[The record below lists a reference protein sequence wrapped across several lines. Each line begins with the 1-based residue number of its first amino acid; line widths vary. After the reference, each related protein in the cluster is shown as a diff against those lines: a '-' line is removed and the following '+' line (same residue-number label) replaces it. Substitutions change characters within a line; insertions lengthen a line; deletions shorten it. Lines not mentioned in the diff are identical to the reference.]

1 MKLKCIQCGKNF
13 ELKKSEIEFY
23 KSKNLHLPKRCK
35 ACREKNKAK
44 KEQFARY
51 TVKMRRT
58 RDLQFAWT
66 FAFCFI
72 GLVLSF
78 ITLQVIPTIAGLVA
92 SSLVFIFVLLLSFK
106 TESKEIQE
114 FDTSKYEYTF
124 RNNSSMIEH
133 YIKHGLEIDADTLED
148 YLLKANQTIT
158 NPTTLR
164 KKAKDKDD
172 ILYYNTKTE
181 YFVVVSEKG
190 YIRSFYKTSL
200 NKFKR
205 Q

>member
-1 MKLKCIQCGKNF
+1 MKLKCVQCGKNF

-35 ACREKNKAK
+35 NCREKNKAK
-44 KEQFARY
+44 KEEFARY
-51 TVKMRRT
+51 TIKMRRT
-58 RDLQFAWT
+58 RDLQYAWIFAS
-66 FAFCFI
+66 CFI
-72 GLVLSF
+72 GLALSF
-78 ITLQVIPTIAGLVA
+78 VTLQVVPTIAGIIA
-92 SSLVFIFVLLLSFK
+92 SALVFIFVTCISFK

-114 FDTSKYEYTF
+114 FDTSKYEYRF
-124 RNNSSMIEH
+124 RNNSSMVEH
-133 YIKHGLEIDADTLED
+133 YMKHGLEIDADTLED
-148 YLLKANQTIT
+148 YLVKANQTIT

-164 KKAKDKDD
+164 KKSKDKDD

-190 YIRSFYKTSL
+190 YIRSFYKASFK
-200 NKFKR
+200 KFNR

>member
-1 MKLKCIQCGKNF
+1 MKLKCVQCGKNF

-44 KEQFARY
+44 KEEFARY
-51 TVKMRRT
+51 TIKMRRT
-58 RDLQFAWT
+58 RDLQYAWIFAS
-66 FAFCFI
+66 CFI
-72 GLVLSF
+72 GLAFSF
-78 ITLQVIPTIAGLVA
+78 VTLQLVPTIAGIIA
-92 SSLVFIFVLLLSFK
+92 SALVFIFVTCISFK

-114 FDTSKYEYTF
+114 FDTSKYEYRF
-124 RNNSSMIEH
+124 RNNSSMVEH
-133 YIKHGLEIDADTLED
+133 YMKHGLEIDADTLED
-148 YLLKANQTIT
+148 YLVKANQTIT

-164 KKAKDKDD
+164 KKSKDKDD

-190 YIRSFYKTSL
+190 YIRSFYKASFK
-200 NKFKR
+200 KFNR